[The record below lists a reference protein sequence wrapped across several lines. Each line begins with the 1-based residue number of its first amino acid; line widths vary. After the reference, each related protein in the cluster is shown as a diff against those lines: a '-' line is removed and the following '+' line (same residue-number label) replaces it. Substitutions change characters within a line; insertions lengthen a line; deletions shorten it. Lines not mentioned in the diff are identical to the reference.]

1 MTTGHAPTGPRVELR
16 VRSHT
21 SGGAHE
27 QHRELIRR
35 LHHLE
40 EAGAIESVTVE
51 AWGTSVEIPV
61 DGVQDEPANDVLEQ
75 YAEFEAWAEQNGHT
89 LEPAFRTRTASSLLS
104 EESWEEMIFPMF
116 CLAVYDG
123 DDLKAVFPCADAEG
137 VQTVE
142 DCLTQ
147 LETRGV
153 QDEAADRRDR
163 HPVSV
168 ES

>member
-1 MTTGHAPTGPRVELR
+1 MTTERAPAGPRVEVR

-27 QHRELIRR
+27 QHQELISR
-35 LHHLE
+35 LRHLK
-40 EAGAIESVTVE
+40 EAGTIQSVTVE
-51 AWGTSVEIPV
+51 AWGTSVEIPA
-61 DGVQDEPANDVLEQ
+61 DGIKDEPANEVLEQ
-75 YAEFEAWAEQNGHT
+75 YAEFQAWADQNGHT

-104 EESWEEMIFPMF
+104 DESWEEVIFPMF

-123 DDLKAVFPCADAEG
+123 DGLQAVFPCADAEG

-147 LETRGV
+147 LETRGGE
-153 QDEAADRRDR
+153 DESRDRRDR

-168 ES
+168 EP